1 MPVDSTHPDTLLI
14 DGTDLAAAA
23 RIVQVW
29 EGVHVTP
36 GNRGSGLVIPDRDGM
51 VDFDRPFGANTLSL
65 GLLLRGSSD
74 VTGFNDAYR
83 TLRRLVKPGRQV
95 TLTRRQSFT
104 TGTED
109 HTAAARYLDGLNPTL
124 LTPADGKMVLNFTI
138 LDGLWYGASQ
148 SIGTGA
154 VTVLGDVRTHRMTV
168 TLTGSGSTTVLS
180 NSANGMTFTYTGSKS
195 TAVVID
201 VEAMTATQGVTDVS
215 ANLSWN
221 GIFPFRL
228 EPGAQTLSVSTGS
241 AAISYRPAY
250 L

>member
-1 MPVDSTHPDTLLI
+1 MPVDNVHPDTLLI
-14 DGTDLAAAA
+14 DGTDLATAA

-29 EGVHVTP
+29 EGVHATP
-36 GNRGSGLVIPDRDGM
+36 TNRGSALVIPDRDG
-51 VDFDRPFGANTLSL
+51 VLDFDRPFNANTLSL
-65 GLLLRGSSD
+65 GLVLRGSSD

-109 HTAAARYLDGLNPTL
+109 HTAAARYADGLAPTM
-124 LTPADGKMVLNFTI
+124 LTPADGKMVITFTL
-138 LDGLWYGASQ
+138 LDGLWYGAAQ

-154 VTVLGDVRTHRMTV
+154 VTVLGDVRTHRMTI
-168 TLTGSGSTTVLS
+168 TLTGSGSTTTLS
-180 NSANGMTFTYTGSKS
+180 NSANDLTLVYTGSKS

-201 VEAMTATQGVTDVS
+201 VEALTATQGGTDVS
-215 ANLSWN
+215 HNLTWT
-221 GIFPFRL
+221 GVLPFRL
-228 EPGAQTLSVSTGS
+228 EPGAQTLAVSTGS
-241 AAISYRPAY
+241 AAISYQPAY